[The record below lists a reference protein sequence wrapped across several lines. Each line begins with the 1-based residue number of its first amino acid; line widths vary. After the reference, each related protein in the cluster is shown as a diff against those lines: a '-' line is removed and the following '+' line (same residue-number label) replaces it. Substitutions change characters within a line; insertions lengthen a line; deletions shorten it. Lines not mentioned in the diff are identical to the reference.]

1 MTLGIGLILGAPLI
15 AALGPRYLCRLL
27 TPAVQPGLALAA
39 WIGSAAA
46 MWASALAGAAILA
59 IPGGTEVDGLL
70 GMARN
75 CLNAATTAGPI
86 PWAQVVAVV
95 LATSTGIAV
104 LRWAMITVQ
113 LAWRDRRR
121 RAEQLSLLRLVCRR
135 EDSVFWLEEDAP
147 MAFSLGGRAG
157 VVVAT
162 TAVAR
167 LTGPRRAAIVAHE
180 HAHLRG
186 RHHLLVLLADAT
198 HRALP
203 FAPLCRQLPAVVRV
217 LVEVAADAAAAREC
231 GAETVSDALADVA
244 DGHAPIAALGASNE
258 SVADRR
264 AWLHRQRPASRWAR
278 SRAGL
283 TLAATASTGPLAA
296 SVGCVAGLV
305 LLACPT
311 F

>member
-15 AALGPRYLCRLL
+15 ATLGPRYLCRLL

-39 WIGSAAA
+39 WIGSTVA

-59 IPGGTEVDGLL
+59 IPGGTEVDGLF

-75 CLNAATTAGPI
+75 CLNAATTGEPV
-86 PWAQVVAVV
+86 PWAQVVAIV
-95 LATSTGIAV
+95 LAATTGIAV
-104 LRWAMITVQ
+104 LRWAVITVR
-113 LAWRDRRR
+113 LVRRDRRR

-135 EDSVFWLEEDAP
+135 EDSVFWLDEDAP
-147 MAFSLGGRAG
+147 MAFSIGGRAG

-167 LTGPRRAAIVAHE
+167 LTGPHRAAIVAHE
-180 HAHLRG
+180 RAHLRG
-186 RHHLLVLLADAT
+186 RHHVLVLLADAT

-203 FAPLCRQLPAVVRV
+203 IAPLCRQLPAVVRV

-244 DGHAPIAALGASNE
+244 GGDAPMGALGATNE

-264 AWLHRQRPASRWAR
+264 AWLRRQRGVSRWAR
-278 SRAGL
+278 SRTGL
-283 TLAATASTGPLAA
+283 ALAATASTGPLAA
-296 SVGCVAGLV
+296 SVSCVAGLV
-305 LLACPT
+305 LLTCPT